1 MVAGLPWRLDA
12 GEHFLRRVEKLP
24 VKLRQD
30 LILALLDPPPA
41 GEAIPKCHV
50 GRHDRAGERDG
61 PRQY

>member
-1 MVAGLPWRLDA
+1 VALQWL
-12 GEHFLRRVEKLP
+12 
-24 VKLRQD
+24 KLRQD